1 MNFGLGFPTRE
12 DTCIRVVIFRPWEG
26 TWDGTARTTSCA
38 QNSENFAAFAG
49 ISEIWP
55 LTEERLRPFYLTRGF
70 KYFHLIKS
78 QDIGS
83 KSH

>member
-1 MNFGLGFPTRE
+1 MNLLAGYSLKVE
-12 DTCIRVVIFRPWEG
+12 IFRAWEG

-55 LTEERLRPFYLTRGF
+55 LTEERLCPFYLTRGF
-70 KYFHLIKS
+70 ENFHFMKS
-78 QDIGS
+78 QDVGS
-83 KSH
+83 KGH

>member
-1 MNFGLGFPTRE
+1 MNFGLRRYRYPVE
-12 DTCIRVVIFRPWEG
+12 IFRAWEG

-38 QNSENFAAFAG
+38 QNSDNFAAFAG

-70 KYFHLIKS
+70 ENFHFIKS

-83 KSH
+83 KGH